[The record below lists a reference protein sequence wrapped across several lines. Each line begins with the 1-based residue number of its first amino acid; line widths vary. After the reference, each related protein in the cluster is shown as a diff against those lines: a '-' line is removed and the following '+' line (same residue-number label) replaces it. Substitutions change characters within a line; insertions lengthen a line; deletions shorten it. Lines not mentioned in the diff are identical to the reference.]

1 MRFPRVHR
9 PTLIVAHVLFALASA
24 SLAESPATPDSTR
37 QLDDRQIE
45 SSGIRKRT
53 SKHLILV
60 TDVPSSPEVDRL
72 PQVFDAAVPQWAA
85 YFGVDEQKT
94 AHWQARAYLISDR
107 RRFESLGLM
116 PPGRADFI
124 NGISMGAE
132 LWLHDQPTA
141 YYRRHLLLH
150 EGTHVFMASF
160 LGGCGPGWYMEGTAE
175 LFATHRLDEQT
186 GALTLR
192 IMPAS
197 REEVPMLGRIK
208 LIRDAVAAN
217 KLRAFP
223 AVMQIDNREQLGNEA
238 YAWCWAAAK
247 FLDAHPRYRD
257 RFRALSKSVLDPK
270 FNDMVR
276 REYEA
281 DWPNLTAEWLAYI
294 TTLDHGYD
302 FERMT
307 IDFRPGK
314 PTGAGVGES
323 ASTEDSAQ
331 AQIAADRGWQSTG
344 VELQA
349 GHMYRI
355 VASGRYQI
363 AVERNGDKAR
373 PWSCEPGGVT
383 IEYPDGHPLGMLLGA
398 VVPDMEITPTG
409 PMSFAHPIALG
420 LRATITPESTGKL
433 YLRVNDSAAK
443 LADNQ
448 GAVSITIVQ
457 ATDAK

>member
-1 MRFPRVHR
+1 
-9 PTLIVAHVLFALASA
+9 
-24 SLAESPATPDSTR
+24 
-37 QLDDRQIE
+37 
-45 SSGIRKRT
+45 
-53 SKHLILV
+53 
-60 TDVPSSPEVDRL
+60 
-72 PQVFDAAVPQWAA
+72 
-85 YFGVDEQKT
+85 
-94 AHWQARAYLISDR
+94 
-107 RRFESLGLM
+107 
-116 PPGRADFI
+116 
-124 NGISMGAE
+124 
-132 LWLHDQPTA
+132 
-141 YYRRHLLLH
+141 
-150 EGTHVFMASF
+150 
-160 LGGCGPGWYMEGTAE
+160 
-175 LFATHRLDEQT
+175 
-186 GALTLR
+186 
-192 IMPAS
+192 
-197 REEVPMLGRIK
+197 
-208 LIRDAVAAN
+208 
-217 KLRAFP
+217 
-223 AVMQIDNREQLGNEA
+223 
-238 YAWCWAAAK
+238 
-247 FLDAHPRYRD
+247 
-257 RFRALSKSVLDPK
+257 
-270 FNDMVR
+270 
-276 REYEA
+276 
-281 DWPNLTAEWLAYI
+281 
-294 TTLDHGYD
+294 
-302 FERMT
+302 MT